1 MLAVEPVAV
10 PRNDVLAAA
19 ARSESASARKKTRT
33 LLEKVAKEYE
43 RISRKRMND
52 DARSDELTALVLLRS
67 VLTDLEKCILEHE
80 QPPPALSQKRALI
93 KVEKARKEVLAAVK
107 ECSGRVSEC
116 QKLLDEVE
124 LFTELRPNEPV
135 TPRTFKV
142 EWRRPPPREALRRKD
157 LARSRAGK
165 GPGDSLVA
173 SIVGL
178 AALAESLDG
187 GETPTSDAAGP
198 ASFAPMSPPMA
209 QLKAKQQGQQAAA
222 GVAAVKDAKERVA
235 PPDEVSL
242 LGSVGTVVAASAAKA
257 AAVAAG
263 AAAGAAPCN
272 SSASGVRGPAQQAV
286 ARPSG
291 EYGMRLQSDGEND
304 LRPALSTGVADSSA
318 TMCNLDSCAS
328 GPNQRS
334 LASAA
339 AGGERSYEEGDDSQ
353 DEDEVSSADNGRYAN
368 SARAS
373 QERVVLLSS
382 KPMSLLH
389 TPQQPLQP
397 HPPHVPGSRS
407 ARPSPLKSSAPAPRT
422 GALALQPHS
431 ARSQACAASQP
442 FAPVPAVQALNSSS
456 EMLVGAPQPVEEAA
470 PAPVGTAAQ
479 VQQRSSQALEVA
491 LRSQEAILGNRS
503 YVGKEP
509 RHRPVGPTTA
519 TVLLQQRTAMAAEQQ
534 QLQQPYPQMQQPV
547 AAPPPHAYGVTLS
560 DADAARLRAA
570 VAQQLPPA
578 PRYSV
583 QRHQAQIQPPAAPSA
598 VPVMMQPQQQVAAPM
613 PPQPQQQQQ
622 YMHQYV
628 PQQQGPHQQ
637 YPAMYS
643 ASGAHMAMPP
653 PGAALAAPASAAA
666 RPASLP
672 SGPLQVQ
679 HSGDVV
685 VGAAGAAGAA
695 GAVPRQYHA
704 HPSHYGGSQPV
715 SSGQSLE
722 NMPPPGGSGA
732 FPPHLT
738 HPYHQYYHPSYPASQ
753 VAWDSVSLAETEPLP
768 GADSRRKGRRAGRRR
783 GGGLFGFVKGVVG
796 FVGVSVLSGAA
807 MVLGAAAVNTSL
819 DEQDAANAPRPRP
832 AGTGSRRGQRL
843 ARGPDDLIP
852 QRTLQQLR
860 SPDLLAMSRG

>member
-1 MLAVEPVAV
+1 M
-10 PRNDVLAAA
+10 AA

-33 LLEKVAKEYE
+33 LLEKVTKEYE

-124 LFTELRPNEPV
+124 MFTELRPNEPV
-135 TPRTFKV
+135 TPRNFKV
-142 EWRRPPPREALRRKD
+142 EWRRPAPREAPRRKD
-157 LARSRAGK
+157 LARSRTGK

-178 AALAESLDG
+178 AALAEDLDG

-198 ASFAPMSPPMA
+198 ASFAPMSP
-209 QLKAKQQGQQAAA
+209 QLRAKQLGLQQEAA
-222 GVAAVKDAKERVA
+222 GAAVLRGSKDAKDRVV

-242 LGSVGTVVAASAAKA
+242 LGSVGTVVAVSAAKA
-257 AAVAAG
+257 AAVASG
-263 AAAGAAPCN
+263 TGAGAAPCN
-272 SSASGVRGPAQQAV
+272 SSTSGVRGPAQQSV

-291 EYGMRLQSDGEND
+291 EYGGAAPHALRHQLDGEND
-304 LRPALSTGVADSSA
+304 LRPTMSTGVADSSA

-328 GPNQRS
+328 GPNHRG

-353 DEDEVSSADNGRYAN
+353 DEDEVSSADNGRYAG

-373 QERVVLLSS
+373 QERVVLLS

-389 TPQQPLQP
+389 TPQQPLHP

-407 ARPSPLKSSAPAPRT
+407 ARPSPLKSSAPAGRAGVLP
-422 GALALQPHS
+422 LQPLS
-431 ARSQACAASQP
+431 ARSQGSAAPQP
-442 FAPVPAVQALNSSS
+442 FAPAPAVHALNSSS
-456 EMLVGAPQPVEEAA
+456 DMLAGVPQLADEAAAGAPAQQPV
-470 PAPVGTAAQ
+470 
-479 VQQRSSQALEVA
+479 QRSAQALEMA

-509 RHRPVGPTTA
+509 RNRPVGPTTA
-519 TVLLQQRTAMAAEQQ
+519 TVLLQQRSAAAAAEQQ
-534 QLQQPYPQMQQPV
+534 HLQQPCPHMQQQQQQG
-547 AAPPPHAYGVTLS
+547 AALPPPHTYGVPLS
-560 DADAARLRAA
+560 EAEAARLRA
-570 VAQQLPPA
+570 VVSQQLPPA

-583 QRHQAQIQPPAAPSA
+583 QRHLPQPAHVAAAPM
-598 VPVMMQPQQQVAAPM
+598 VMHPQQQYA
-613 PPQPQQQQQ
+613 QQQL
-622 YMHQYV
+622 H
-628 PQQQGPHQQ
+628 QGPHQP
-637 YPAMYS
+637 YPV
-643 ASGAHMAMPP
+643 SGAPCAAMPA
-653 PGAALAAPASAAA
+653 PGAAPAVAGP

-672 SGPLQVQ
+672 AGPLQVQ

-685 VGAAGAAGAA
+685 VGAATAA
-695 GAVPRQYHA
+695 GAVPRQYHPHHA
-704 HPSHYGGSQPV
+704 HYGGSQPV
-715 SSGQSLE
+715 SGGQSLE
-722 NMPPPGGSGA
+722 NIPPPPPGGSAA

-768 GADSRRKGRRAGRRR
+768 GADGRRKGRRNGRRR

-807 MVLGAAAVNTSL
+807 MVLGAAAVNTI
-819 DEQDAANAPRPRP
+819 
-832 AGTGSRRGQRL
+832 
-843 ARGPDDLIP
+843 ARGPDDLVP
-852 QRTLQQLR
+852 QRTLLQLR

>member
-1 MLAVEPVAV
+1 MLAVQPAAV
-10 PRNDVLAAA
+10 PRNDPLAA

-33 LLEKVAKEYE
+33 LLEKVTKEYE

-107 ECSGRVSEC
+107 ECSGRVAEC

-135 TPRTFKV
+135 TPRNFKV
-142 EWRRPPPREALRRKD
+142 EWRRPGPREAPRRKD

-178 AALAESLDG
+178 AALAESLDS

-209 QLKAKQQGQQAAA
+209 QLKAKQLGLLQQEPAGGGKERA
-222 GVAAVKDAKERVA
+222 GV

-242 LGSVGTVVAASAAKA
+242 LGSVGTVVAVSAAKA

-263 AAAGAAPCN
+263 AGSGAAPCN
-272 SSASGVRGPAQQAV
+272 SSTSGVRGPA

-291 EYGMRLQSDGEND
+291 EYGVPPPHALRHQLDGENE

-328 GPNQRS
+328 GPHQRG

-339 AGGERSYEEGDDSQ
+339 GERSYEEGDDSQ
-353 DEDEVSSADNGRYAN
+353 DEDEVSSADNGRCAN

-373 QERVVLLSS
+373 QERVVLLS
-382 KPMSLLH
+382 KPASLLH
-389 TPQQPLQP
+389 TPQQPLHP

-407 ARPSPLKSSAPAPRT
+407 ARPSPLKSSAPTARGGVLP
-422 GALALQPHS
+422 LQPLS
-431 ARSQACAASQP
+431 ARSQGSAALQP
-442 FAPVPAVQALNSSS
+442 FAPGPAVHALNSSS
-456 EMLVGAPQPVEEAA
+456 EMLAGVPQLAEEAAVGAPAQQPV
-470 PAPVGTAAQ
+470 
-479 VQQRSSQALEVA
+479 QRSAQALEVA
-491 LRSQEAILGNRS
+491 LRSQETILGNRS

-509 RHRPVGPTTA
+509 RHRPIGPTTA
-519 TVLLQQRTAMAAEQQ
+519 TVLLQQRSAMAAAAAEQQ
-534 QLQQPYPQMQQPV
+534 QAYPQMPQQQPG
-547 AAPPPHAYGVTLS
+547 AAPPPPHAYGVSLS
-560 DADAARLRAA
+560 EAEAARLRAA

-583 QRHQAQIQPPAAPSA
+583 QRHQQLQAAPPAAP
-598 VPVMMQPQQQVAAPM
+598 MT
-613 PPQPQQQQQ
+613 QQQQGPYVQQ
-622 YMHQYV
+622 YA
-628 PQQQGPHQQ
+628 PQQQGPYQQ

-643 ASGAHMAMPP
+643 GGVPYAAMPAA
-653 PGAALAAPASAAA
+653 PGAGAAAPVPAAGP

-685 VGAAGAAGAA
+685 IGAASAAAAAAAAA
-695 GAVPRQYHA
+695 GAVPRQYHPHHA
-704 HPSHYGGSQPV
+704 HYGGSQPV
-715 SSGQSLE
+715 SGGQSLE
-722 NMPPPGGSGA
+722 AMPPPPPGGSGA

-768 GADSRRKGRRAGRRR
+768 GAEGRRKGRRNGRRR

-819 DEQDAANAPRPRP
+819 DEQDAANAAPTRP
-832 AGTGSRRGQRL
+832 AGTGTRRGQRI